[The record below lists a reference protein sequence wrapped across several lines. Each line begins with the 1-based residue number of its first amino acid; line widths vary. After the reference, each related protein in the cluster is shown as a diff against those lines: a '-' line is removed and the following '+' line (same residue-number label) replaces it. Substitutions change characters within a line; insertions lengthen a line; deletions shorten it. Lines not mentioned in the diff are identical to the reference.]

1 VAGLSTTGTGS
12 NSLQTSLHLTRLCRA
27 ADVPEDGGLRV
38 ELPGRLPVA
47 VFRVGSEYFVT
58 DDRCTHGE
66 GPLSDGTIIGEEIVC
81 PFHMGAFCL
90 RTGEPTAPPCVEPL
104 RTYAAVIRD
113 GEIFGALSAP
123 HVEQSRAAHGG

>member
-1 VAGLSTTGTGS
+1 MAALTDLVGS
-12 NSLQTSLHLTRLCRA
+12 PNSLQTSPDLTRLCRA

-38 ELPGRLPVA
+38 ELPGRAPVA
-47 VFRVGSEYFVT
+47 VFRVGAEFFAT

-66 GPLSDGTIIGEEIVC
+66 GPLSDGTIMGEEIVC

-104 RTYAAVIRD
+104 RTYALVIRD
-113 GEIFGALSAP
+113 GDIFGALPAP
-123 HVEQSRAAHGG
+123 NIEQAPAAHRD